1 MNQNLRLQLVQ
12 TIQSF
17 TPQKIMVIGD
27 LMLDQYIWGK
37 VERISPEAPIPII
50 RREEE
55 EFRLGGAANVIA
67 NVKALDCQVFP
78 VGVIGKGVAG
88 QRIET
93 IFKESD
99 IPLDGIIVSS
109 SFRTIV
115 KQRILTRQQQLLRVD
130 YESDQPDYNQFEEQI
145 LEKLSKLIPQMDGI
159 ILSDYAKGVLSSRI
173 IDSTINQAKK
183 KGIPVVCDPG
193 KGFGFDKYTGVTAIK
208 PNRSEAA
215 QLTNLE
221 LKDKSSIL
229 KAAAILLDQCQAD
242 FLTISLDKD
251 GILLYAN
258 ENEYQFIAT
267 DAQEVFDVTGAGD
280 VVISILG
287 VLLANRVRPSIAVH
301 LANVAAELEIS
312 HLGVVSIP
320 WGEILDHLAND
331 GLNRKIITQK
341 QAEAEVGNSN
351 ETPLIFTNGYFDNIS
366 AGHLRFLM
374 EIGKIHGRLLV
385 AINSDDSIIQQ
396 KGSAPLLKEQDRAR
410 LLASLENVYRV
421 IIFDDPDASNVIKEL
436 SPDIVIKG
444 EHFKN
449 RLLPEQDAID
459 DVGAKVEYIQHFS
472 W

>member
-1 MNQNLRLQLVQ
+1 MNQNLRQQLIQ

-37 VERISPEAPIPII
+37 VDRISPEAPIPII
-50 RREEE
+50 RMEEE

-67 NVKALDCQVFP
+67 NIKALDCQVYP

-93 IFKESD
+93 IFRESD
-99 IPLDGIIVSS
+99 IPLDGIIISS

-130 YESDQPDYNQFEEQI
+130 YESDQPDFNQFEDQI

-159 ILSDYAKGVLSSRI
+159 ILSDYAKGVLSSRV
-173 IDSTINQAKK
+173 IDITIREAKK

-193 KGFGFDKYTGVTAIK
+193 KGFDFNKYTGVTAIK

-215 QLTNLE
+215 QLTNLD
-221 LKDKSSIL
+221 LKDKPSIL

-251 GILLYAN
+251 GILLYSNA
-258 ENEYQFIAT
+258 NEYQFIAT
-267 DAQEVFDVTGAGD
+267 DAREVFDVTGAGD
-280 VVISILG
+280 VVISIIG
-287 VLLANRVRPSIAVH
+287 VLLANKVRPSMAVH
-301 LANVAAELEIS
+301 LANIAAELEIS

-320 WGEILDHLAND
+320 WNEMLNHLSND
-331 GLNRKIITQK
+331 GLNRKIMTQE
-341 QAEAEVGNSN
+341 QASTEIMNRHEA
-351 ETPLIFTNGYFDNIS
+351 PLIFTNGYFDNIS

-385 AINSDDSIIQQ
+385 AINSDHSIVQQ

-410 LLASLENVYRV
+410 LLASLENIYRV
-421 IIFDDPDASNVIKEL
+421 IIFDDPDASKVIKAL
-436 SPDIVIKG
+436 SPDIVVKG
-444 EHFKN
+444 EHFRN
-449 RLLPEQDAID
+449 RLLPEQGAIEE
-459 DVGAKVEYIQHFS
+459 VGAKIEYIQHFS

>member
-1 MNQNLRLQLVQ
+1 
-12 TIQSF
+12 
-17 TPQKIMVIGD
+17 MVIGD

-37 VERISPEAPIPII
+37 VDRISPEAPIPII
-50 RREEE
+50 RMEEE

-67 NVKALDCQVFP
+67 NIKALDCQVYP

-93 IFKESD
+93 IFRESD
-99 IPLDGIIVSS
+99 IPLDGIIISS

-130 YESDQPDYNQFEEQI
+130 YESDQPDFNQFEDQI

-159 ILSDYAKGVLSSRI
+159 ILSDYAKGVLSSRV
-173 IDSTINQAKK
+173 IDITIREAKK

-193 KGFGFDKYTGVTAIK
+193 KGFDFNKYTGVTAIN

-215 QLTNLE
+215 QLTNLD
-221 LKDKSSIL
+221 LKDKPSIL

-251 GILLYAN
+251 GILLYSNA
-258 ENEYQFIAT
+258 NEYQFIAT
-267 DAQEVFDVTGAGD
+267 DAREVFDVTGAGD
-280 VVISILG
+280 VVISIIG
-287 VLLANRVRPSIAVH
+287 VLLANKVRPSMAVH
-301 LANVAAELEIS
+301 LANIAAELEIS

-320 WGEILDHLAND
+320 WNEMLNHLSND
-331 GLNRKIITQK
+331 GLNRKIMTQE
-341 QAEAEVGNSN
+341 QASTEIMNRHEA
-351 ETPLIFTNGYFDNIS
+351 PLIFTNGYFDNIS

-385 AINSDDSIIQQ
+385 AINSDHSIVQQ

-410 LLASLENVYRV
+410 LLASLENIYRV
-421 IIFDDPDASNVIKEL
+421 IIFDDPDASKVIKAL
-436 SPDIVIKG
+436 SPDIVVKG
-444 EHFKN
+444 EHFRN
-449 RLLPEQDAID
+449 RLLPEQGAIEE
-459 DVGAKVEYIQHFS
+459 VGAKIEYIQHFS

>member
-1 MNQNLRLQLVQ
+1 
-12 TIQSF
+12 
-17 TPQKIMVIGD
+17 MVIGD

-50 RREEE
+50 RMEEE

-78 VGVIGKGVAG
+78 VGVIGKGMAG
-88 QRIET
+88 QRIKA
-93 IFKESD
+93 IFADSD

-130 YESDQPDYNQFEEQI
+130 YESDQPDFSQFEDLI
-145 LEKLSKLIPQMDGI
+145 LERISKLVPEMDGI
-159 ILSDYAKGVLSSRI
+159 ILSDYAKGVLSNRI
-173 IDSTINQAKK
+173 IDNTIKEARKI
-183 KGIPVVCDPG
+183 GIPVICDPG
-193 KGFGFDKYTGVTAIK
+193 KGFGFTKYTGVTAIK

-229 KAAAILLDQCQAD
+229 KAAAILLDQCRAD

-251 GILLYAN
+251 GILLYAS

-267 DAQEVFDVTGAGD
+267 EAQEVFDVTGAGD
-280 VVISILG
+280 VVISIIG
-287 VLLANRVRPSIAVH
+287 VLLANGIRPAIAVR

-320 WGEILDHLAND
+320 WSEILNHLSND

-341 QAEAEVGNSN
+341 QASAEVVKSEEN
-351 ETPLIFTNGYFDNIS
+351 PLIFTNGYFDNIS

-385 AINSDDSIIQQ
+385 AINSDDSIVQQ

-410 LLASLENVYRV
+410 LLASLENVHRV
-421 IIFDDPDASNVIKEL
+421 IIFDDPDASNVIKAL

-444 EHFKN
+444 EHF
-449 RLLPEQDAID
+449 RDCLLPEQSAID
-459 DVGAKVEYIQHFS
+459 EVGAKVKFIQHFS

>member
-1 MNQNLRLQLVQ
+1 MNQNIRLQLVR

-50 RREEE
+50 RMEEE

-67 NVKALDCQVFP
+67 NIKALDCQVFP
-78 VGVIGKGVAG
+78 VGVIGKGIAG
-88 QRIET
+88 QKIES
-93 IFKESD
+93 IFKKSH

-115 KQRILTRQQQLLRVD
+115 KQRILTRQQQLIRID
-130 YESDQPDYNQFEEQI
+130 YESDQPDFNQFEEQI
-145 LEKLSKLIPQMDGI
+145 LEKLSRLIPQMDGI
-159 ILSDYAKGVLSSRI
+159 ILSDYAKGVLSSRV
-173 IDSTINQAKK
+173 IDSAINEAKK

-193 KGFGFDKYTGVTAIK
+193 KGFGFRKYSGVTAIK

-215 QLTNLE
+215 QLTNLD
-221 LKDKSSIL
+221 LKDKPSIL

-251 GILLYAN
+251 GILLYAS

-280 VVISILG
+280 VVISIIG
-287 VLLANRVRPSIAVH
+287 VLLANRVLPSIAVQ

-320 WGEILDHLAND
+320 WSEILDHLSND

-341 QAEAEVGNSN
+341 QASVEIAKSKEN
-351 ETPLIFTNGYFDNIS
+351 PLIFTNGYFDNIS
-366 AGHLRFLM
+366 AGHLKFLM

-385 AINSDDSIIQQ
+385 AINSDDSIVQQ

-421 IIFDDPDASNVIKEL
+421 IIFDDPDASNVIKAL

-444 EHFKN
+444 EHFRN
-449 RLLPEQDAID
+449 CLLPEQGAINE
-459 DVGAKVEYIQHFS
+459 VGARVEYIQHFS

>member
-1 MNQNLRLQLVQ
+1 MNQNLRQQLVQ

-50 RREEE
+50 RMEEE

-67 NVKALDCQVFP
+67 NIKALDCQVFP
-78 VGVIGKGVAG
+78 VGVIGKGIAG
-88 QRIET
+88 QRIKS
-93 IFKESD
+93 IFNESN

-109 SFRTIV
+109 SIRTIV

-130 YESDQPDYNQFEEQI
+130 YESDQPDFRQFEDQI
-145 LEKLSKLIPQMDGI
+145 LEKLVGLIPQMDGI
-159 ILSDYAKGVLSSRI
+159 ILSDYAKGVLSSRVI
-173 IDSTINQAKK
+173 ETTIKEAKK

-193 KGFGFDKYTGVTAIK
+193 KGFSFKKYSGITAIK

-215 QLTNLE
+215 QLTNLD
-221 LKDKSSIL
+221 LKDEPSIL

-242 FLTISLDKD
+242 FLTISLDQD
-251 GILLYAN
+251 GILLYSGK
-258 ENEYQFIAT
+258 NEYQFMAT

-280 VVISILG
+280 IVISIIG
-287 VLLANRVRPSIAVH
+287 VLLANKVRPSIAVH
-301 LANVAAELEIS
+301 LANVAAALEIS

-320 WGEILDHLAND
+320 WSEILNHLSND
-331 GLNRKIITQK
+331 GLYRKIITQD
-341 QAEAEVGNSN
+341 QASTEVIQSN

-385 AINSDDSIIQQ
+385 AINSDNSIVQQ

-421 IIFDDPDASNVIKEL
+421 IIFDEPDASSVIKAL
-436 SPDIVIKG
+436 APDIVVKG

-449 RLLPEQDAID
+449 RILPEQGAIEE
-459 DVGAKVEYIQHFS
+459 VGAKIEYIQQFS